1 MIAAIGAILTA
12 MSAAGALCA
21 QEAKGPIEDNSFL
34 LEEAYNQEPGVIQ
47 HIQAWQYL
55 KTARTWGYAFTE
67 EWPVPGRRHQASITV
82 PVQKISEPD
91 RVSGL
96 GDLAL
101 NYRHQAVDS
110 EMVAFAPRV
119 SLVLPTGD
127 TRKGLGNGALG
138 FQFNLPMSVRLGP
151 EWVAHWN
158 MGAVATPGAREPGG
172 ARADLLGFNYGTSFI
187 WQPVRPFNLM
197 LEAAWSSTESVD
209 PSGTKLRSDAFFLN
223 PGFRFAVDLG
233 SLQIVPGLAI
243 PIGLGP
249 SRAEHGIFTYLS
261 FEHPFQEYRK

>member
-1 MIAAIGAILTA
+1 MNTALPAALTAIL
-12 MSAAGALCA
+12 AAGACWG

-67 EWPVPGRRHQASITV
+67 EWPVPGRRHQASATL
-82 PVQKISEPD
+82 PVQ
-91 RVSGL
+91 RVRSPASVVGL

-101 NYRHQAVDS
+101 NYRLQAVDS
-110 EMVAFAPRV
+110 GAVAFAPRL

-127 TRKGLGNGALG
+127 YRKGLGNGALG
-138 FQFNLPMSVRLGP
+138 FQLNLPMSVRLSP
-151 EWVAHWN
+151 SWIAHWN
-158 MGAVATPGAREPGG
+158 IGTTATPGGKEPGG
-172 ARADLLGFNYGTSFI
+172 AKADLLGFNYGASFI
-187 WQPVRPFNLM
+187 WQPVRRFNLM

-209 PSGTKLRSDAFFLN
+209 PAGTKERGDAFFLN
-223 PGFRFAVDLG
+223 PGFRFAVDAG
-233 SLQIVPGLAI
+233 SLQIVPGVAV

-249 SRAEHGIFTYLS
+249 SRGEHGIFTYLS
-261 FEHPFQEYRK
+261 FEHPFF